1 MRYAD
6 EKRFRLMLSAETTE
20 PTKAPRLGQYI
31 DNTNMHAVHSVLF
44 TTTRVFE
51 TKSFSSHTL
60 ALSLAVAFI
69 HSFSLSLPECFG
81 EQAAAA
87 ALGYTQV
94 SWDNLSGKEQQP
106 LSSIKSWVA
115 LVATEKR
122 AAMLL
127 GYNQRTWDNDSG
139 SEPRPASA
147 FKSWSELAACGDGEY
162 NRFSSTIFPPI
173 LLTGLG
179 GSFGFSVSICVN
191 LSDKCTKTK
200 LFGMLPIVLLHMCI
214 T

>member
-1 MRYAD
+1 MRCTVWM
-6 EKRFRLMLSAETTE
+6 FL
-20 PTKAPRLGQYI
+20 
-31 DNTNMHAVHSVLF
+31 

-51 TKSFSSHTL
+51 TKSFSSHAL
-60 ALSLAVAFI
+60 ALSLAFTFI
-69 HSFSLSLPECFG
+69 HSFSLSLSECFG

-106 LSSIKSWVA
+106 FSSIKSWAA
-115 LVATEKR
+115 LVATEK
-122 AAMLL
+122 AAAVLL

-147 FKSWSELAACGDGEY
+147 FKSWSELAACGDGKY

-179 GSFGFSVSICVN
+179 GGFVLICATSALKPNYLGCCQLCYGICVLHDRLYCVVRSLIVSN
-191 LSDKCTKTK
+191 TPISSRFRGCNC
-200 LFGMLPIVLLHMCI
+200 FGMF
-214 T
+214 